1 MERYTLKDLESVTGI
16 KSDTIRI
23 WEKRYGILSP
33 HLTSGKRRFYND
45 ADLTKLINIS
55 ILYRHG
61 IKISKIASMSP
72 SDLKEK
78 AASLSESAA
87 TSGDIIGMM
96 LVAMNSLDEIAVNE
110 ALLKSVIERGFEATI
125 THVVFPFLR
134 KVGSMWH
141 TGAVNE
147 GTEHFISN
155 IFRQRLI
162 AAIDSLPPA
171 RKADSKK
178 IIAFLPEGELHELG
192 LLYYTYL
199 LKKSGNEV
207 LYLGQSTPLGAVIK
221 IAVKWDPDI
230 IITGI
235 VSDINLKEQKNYLAA
250 LSLGLRGKK
259 IFAAGILARKAEQ
272 LNLPGVVPL
281 YSAEDFIRDLN

>member
-45 ADLTKLINIS
+45 ADLIRLINVS
-55 ILYRHG
+55 IINRHG
-61 IKISKIASMSP
+61 TKISKIVSMTGRE
-72 SDLKEK
+72 LKEK
-78 AASLSESAA
+78 AASLSETAA

-96 LVAMNSLDEIAVNE
+96 LVAMNNLDEIAINE
-110 ALLKSVIERGFEATI
+110 ALLKSVIENGFEATI
-125 THVVFPFLR
+125 TDVVFPFLR
-134 KVGSMWH
+134 KVGLMWH

-147 GTEHFISN
+147 GTEHFITAV
-155 IFRQRLI
+155 FRQRLI
-162 AAIDSLPPA
+162 AAIDSLPPV
-171 RKADSKK
+171 KKTDGKK

-199 LKKSGNEV
+199 LRKSGNEV

-230 IITGI
+230 IVTGMI
-235 VSDINLKEQKNYLAA
+235 SDINLKDQKNYLAA
-250 LSLGLRGKK
+250 LSLGFKGKK
-259 IFAAGILARKAEQ
+259 IIAAGILARKAEQ
-272 LNLPGVVPL
+272 LNLPGVIPFHNE
-281 YSAEDFIRDLN
+281 EDLMRNLN